1 MAVKVY
7 MHREHMVQ
15 VHLGDRTQGQEIN
28 GKGPNYTVIPGVRER
43 VLYSKL
49 YRVFDQ
55 CMKQNVLY

>member
-1 MAVKVY
+1 MPTSGRPAHNSHECQPKIVKSW
-7 MHREHMVQ
+7 
-15 VHLGDRTQGQEIN
+15 LACL
-28 GKGPNYTVIPGVRER
+28 GPNYTVIPGVRER